1 MRSRSFERWNVTTP
15 PLLTGD
21 EIAARLLGLD
31 WTLEGD
37 AIERDLKF
45 EDFSAA
51 IAFVDSV
58 AELAETYNHH
68 PDILVHGWN
77 KVKLSLSNHA
87 AGGLT
92 EIDFEMAARFD
103 ALSGL
108 SET

>member
-1 MRSRSFERWNVTTP
+1 MKVELPEIRPAERTP
-15 PLLTGD
+15 LVET
-21 EIAARLLGLD
+21 LLGIIRQYMD
-31 WTLEGD
+31 
-37 AIERDLKF
+37 R
-45 EDFSAA
+45 
-51 IAFVDSV
+51 V

-103 ALSGL
+103 ALLGQ
-108 SET
+108 SEA